1 MDLTSKQALSTP
13 PDKLITA
20 KDYQL
25 FLQKTDNLTEEEY
38 RTVFGDI
45 LTETCTPPYWYS
57 DIESAYRRFAKLMR
71 EKKEGGRVEHRES
84 D

>member
-1 MDLTSKQALSTP
+1 MKDE
-13 PDKLITA
+13 LITA

-38 RTVFGDI
+38 RQVFGDI
-45 LTETCTPPYWYS
+45 LTDTCTPPYWYS

-71 EKKEGGRVEHRES
+71 EKKEGGRVEHRKS

>member
-38 RTVFGDI
+38 RIVFGDI
-45 LTETCTPPYWYS
+45 LTETCTPPYWYA
-57 DIESAYRRFAKLMR
+57 DIDAAYHRFAKLMR
-71 EKKEGGRVEHRES
+71 EKKEGGRVEH
-84 D
+84 